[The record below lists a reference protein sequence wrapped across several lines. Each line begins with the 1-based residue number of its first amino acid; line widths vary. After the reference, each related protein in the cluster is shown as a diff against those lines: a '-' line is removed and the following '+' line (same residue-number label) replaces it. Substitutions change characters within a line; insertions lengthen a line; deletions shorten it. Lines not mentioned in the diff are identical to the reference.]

1 MGFMDLIIHEQYAKT
16 FFNDTGNPFFNYFAT
31 FPRYTVFEI
40 PFKQH
45 KNSYFRKFVPHT
57 DNFT

>member
-1 MGFMDLIIHEQYAKT
+1 MDLIIHEQYAKT

-31 FPRYTVFEI
+31 FPRYKVFEI

-45 KNSYFRKFVPHT
+45 KNSYFRKFVPLT